1 MQSRHNVEE
10 FTLYTLDEVDIAFE
24 KITQLKYNQS
34 VREKINNNKNIYQQK
49 S

>member
-1 MQSRHNVEE
+1 MEE

-34 VREKINNNKNIYQQK
+34 VREKINNNKVFKKINYLILIF
-49 S
+49 